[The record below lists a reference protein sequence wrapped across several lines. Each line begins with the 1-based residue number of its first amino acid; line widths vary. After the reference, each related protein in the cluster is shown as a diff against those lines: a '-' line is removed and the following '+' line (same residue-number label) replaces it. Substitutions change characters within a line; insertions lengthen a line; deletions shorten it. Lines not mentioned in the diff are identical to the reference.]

1 MRGSN
6 VIRIQQSRGGSFV
19 GGTGIGCLRKNCGT
33 EDEERWNYTDL
44 RHSGASLSKSTT
56 VPVLPELGDSTW
68 IR

>member
-6 VIRIQQSRGGSFV
+6 VIRIQQTVAAALWAVPVSGV
-19 GGTGIGCLRKNCGT
+19 CAKNCVT

-44 RHSGASLSKSTT
+44 RHGGTILSKSTT
-56 VPVLPELGDSTW
+56 VPVLPELGDSTR